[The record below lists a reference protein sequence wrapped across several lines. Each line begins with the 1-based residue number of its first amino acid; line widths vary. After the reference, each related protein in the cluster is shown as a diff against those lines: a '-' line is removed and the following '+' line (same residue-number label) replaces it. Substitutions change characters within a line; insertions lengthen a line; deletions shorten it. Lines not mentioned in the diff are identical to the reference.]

1 MIVLTDDVTYSLKYF
16 PVEEGLVFNYGA
28 PLTSKFE
35 NEFFNVKQVLSYHC
49 DNKFW
54 KYGFVTEYSEKS
66 QFDILTNLSS
76 GISKLPD
83 KIFCLAGYGKK
94 FHGFRNRHWVSEL
107 GNIHLSCYFKPYFQS
122 SETGLGFTML
132 AAVSVIETLDLI
144 EGLEGKSQI
153 KWVNDIIVNDA
164 KICGVIAQTQIQGKH
179 VTDAVI
185 GIGLNVGVVPDIYT
199 TSFVPQ
205 ATSIN
210 ANSKKTQDIKTITN
224 ILLEKIALNYDILA
238 HKGYKP
244 ILEKYRQ
251 RSMITGKH
259 VKVWSDPVDEE
270 PVLIHEGRV
279 ESIGDYLELYL
290 ENQKMPVTSGRIVH
304 E

>member
-1 MIVLTDDVTYSLKYF
+1 MIVLTDDIGHSIKYF

-35 NEFFNVKQVLSYHC
+35 NEFFTAKNVLSYHC
-49 DNKFW
+49 ENTFW
-54 KYGFVTEYSEKS
+54 KYAFITEYSDKS

-76 GISKLPD
+76 GNSKLPD

-94 FHGFRNRHWVSEL
+94 FHGFRNRHWVSQL
-107 GNIHLSCYFKPYFQS
+107 GNIHLSCYFKPYVLS
-122 SETGLGFTML
+122 SDIGLGFTML

-144 EGLEGKSQI
+144 DGLQGKSQI

-164 KICGVIAQTQIQGKH
+164 KICGVIAQTQIQGNH

-185 GIGLNVGVVPDIYT
+185 GIGLNVGVVPDIYS
-199 TSFVPQ
+199 TSFVPH
-205 ATSIN
+205 ATSID
-210 ANSKKTQDIKTITN
+210 ANSEHTQDIKLVTN
-224 ILLEKIALNYDILA
+224 ILLDKIALNYDILA
-238 HKGYKP
+238 SRGYKP

-251 RSMITGKH
+251 RSMITDKN
-259 VKVWSDPVDEE
+259 VKVWSDPIDVESA
-270 PVLIHEGRV
+270 LIHEGKV

-290 ENQKMPVTSGRIVH
+290 ENQKMPVTSGRIVP